1 MVFLDYILIV
11 KLLIFFIVILKV
23 NILVLVFLILYSNVG
38 WVVLRELLEFSREF
52 FVDGGDINKFFLV
65 LVYFS
70 IVFIYVKICN

>member
-52 FVDGGDINKFFLV
+52 FVEGGDINKFFLV

>member
-38 WVVLRELLEFSREF
+38 WVVLRESLEFSREF
-52 FVDGGDINKFFLV
+52 FVEGGDINKFFLV

>member
-11 KLLIFFIVILKV
+11 NLLIFFIVILKV

-52 FVDGGDINKFFLV
+52 FVEGGDINKFFLV

>member
-52 FVDGGDINKFFLV
+52 FVEGGDINKFFLV

-70 IVFIYVKICN
+70 IVFIYVEICN